1 MGADAER
8 NSQTLGG
15 AWRIPW
21 KKKRKDSRGKRDW
34 GNDENIGH
42 RIN

>member
-1 MGADAER
+1 MHTER
-8 NSQTLGG
+8 QSEKEIVRGEK
-15 AWRIPW
+15 W